1 MGFRELLLSPSG
13 QIFHRFTEELGTSAA
28 TPSANKSPAPD
39 KRKKMMRVT
48 PTPSMSH
55 PMGGGPPTEPTPRN
69 TH

>member
-1 MGFRELLLSPSG
+1 MGFGELLFSPSG
-13 QIFHRFTEELGTSAA
+13 QIFHRFTEEVGTFAA
-28 TPSANKSPAPD
+28 IPSANKSPD

-55 PMGGGPPTEPTPRN
+55 PMGGGPPTEPAPRN